1 MKSPRRPSAWSRAR
15 TFVSDYTQGL
25 SGEELRRL
33 VNRDA
38 KGAYS
43 VLMRDRE
50 AQVEKVGGLKR
61 FLLEGK
67 LLFLSVS
74 EKLSPR
80 RRLLFGI
87 AIFATALGVI
97 NPNLAWSEGV
107 KRVTLGGAPLFFLVA
122 IFSLLCLLAFE
133 MVDRVLVRDEI
144 QIARQLQR
152 ELLPKTS
159 PDVPGYR
166 FAHSSRTANDIGGD
180 YFQFQTLP
188 DGRLAIVV
196 ADASGHGMA
205 AGLLMAIAN
214 ATLHMALEIDPAPL
228 SVATLLHR
236 ALWRTGDRRSFL
248 TLFYGLLTPATGD
261 LEYVCA
267 GHPFPLVRNVD
278 GSIEEPSLG
287 SFPLGMRETL
297 RPATGHL
304 VLAPGADLLLFTDG
318 LFEAIDRTGQAFG
331 FERLREALSDG
342 GGATEIHDRLL
353 ARVEGHVGA
362 EPLADDLTLVVIERL
377 PPEVP
382 SASAPPSKAAT
393 RPIPPPFS
401 TAPPP
406 LTPGVAS
413 Q

>member
-1 MKSPRRPSAWSRAR
+1 MRRKSSRARRPSAWARAR
-15 TFVSDYTQGL
+15 TFLSDYTQGL
-25 SGEELRRL
+25 STEELRRL

-50 AQVEKVGGLKR
+50 SQVEKVQGLKR
-61 FLLEGK
+61 LFLDAK

-80 RRLLFGI
+80 RRLLFGV
-87 AIFATALGVI
+87 AIVATALGLL
-97 NPNLAWSEGV
+97 NPNLAWSEGETH
-107 KRVTLGGAPLFFLVA
+107 VTLGGSPFFFMVA
-122 IFSLLCLLAFE
+122 ILALLFLLAFE

-152 ELLPKTS
+152 ELLPQAS
-159 PDVPGYR
+159 PDLSGYR

-180 YFQFQTLP
+180 YYQFHRLP
-188 DGRLAIVV
+188 DRRLAIVV

-214 ATLHMALEIDPAPL
+214 ATLHIALELDPAPVA
-228 SVATLLHR
+228 VATLLHR

-248 TLFYGLLTPATGD
+248 TLFYGLLDPATGE

-267 GHPFPLVRNVD
+267 GHPFPLLRRAD
-278 GSIEEPSLG
+278 GTIEEPALG

-297 RPATGHL
+297 HPATGRL
-304 VLAPGADLLLFTDG
+304 RLAPGELLLLFSDG
-318 LFEAIDRTGQAFG
+318 LFEGVDRAGQAFG
-331 FERLREALSDG
+331 FERLRAALQSGGEARR
-342 GGATEIHDRLL
+342 THERIL
-353 ARVEGHVGA
+353 AAFENHVA
-362 EPLADDLTLVVIERL
+362 SEPLADDLTLVVVERL
-377 PPEVP
+377 AVP
-382 SASAPPSKAAT
+382 AE
-393 RPIPPPFS
+393 
-401 TAPPP
+401 
-406 LTPGVAS
+406 S